1 MYNQLSRNMSIS
13 IDELYQKL
21 LASGISEAELEKQVR
36 HKESEFGGFM
46 STQGILFII
55 AKENGIFVQSPD
67 VNEQQ
72 YENFE
77 EEIDYDEFTVA
88 LSELEEEMRNI
99 VILGKI
105 LQIYEPREFSRK
117 DGSVGKVASFL
128 IGDNS
133 QNMKVILWDDKVDIV
148 KNEFFRGG
156 ELIRIIGAYCKK
168 GRNNNLEVHL
178 GKRGKIILS
187 PEINNKKLKLRL
199 DAIKDI
205 IPSKRKSKR
214 KFTSKI
220 KELVDGFNY
229 ITRIQGQIK
238 IDLFKEITKKSGEKT
253 FLLKLLLSDDSTS
266 IPVLIWGMSAVEYLK
281 VISDNDT
288 VLISNVSVKQ
298 NKYTDEKELVFTKN
312 STLEIVG

>member
-1 MYNQLSRNMSIS
+1 MSIS

-21 LASGISEAELEKQVR
+21 LDSGISEAELEKQVQ

-46 STQGILFII
+46 SKQGILFII

>member
-1 MYNQLSRNMSIS
+1 MSIS

-133 QNMKVILWDDKVDIV
+133 QNMKVILWDDKVDII